1 MHTECYKTCVRKI
14 LVTVVMVILSRLL
27 CQMPVYGIDRS
38 ATTTLLKL
46 LDSLEIMSMVSG
58 GMLNEVT
65 VGTIGITPY
74 VTSSIMMQFLVVL
87 IPKFQKLQRNGYY
100 GQKMIKKYTFYM
112 TTVFAAVQGTFMV
125 ITINKQNQMS
135 SKGAMGIAIIQW
147 ILAAL
152 ILALIGEYIQE
163 KGIGNGF
170 SVLIM
175 VNILTRCFYEGK
187 NLMYSLQAMQ
197 QDKWIVNGAAIM
209 LLFLYIVFA
218 YYLQESE
225 IRISVVETQTEG
237 QDKMKGYIPIR
248 LNIAN
253 IMPVLMTSTIFSVIS
268 SLASVFSIGQS
279 WLAVFDM
286 KTWFTGNTYQWLI
299 GIGAYIFLLLFFT
312 AFYAEYNFNPM
323 EVATQLRHNGMYV
336 EGVHPGEETVDYFTG
351 IIKKLRLVNTVFL
364 SLLIF
369 LPLAIMN
376 FYGLSN
382 FSLFGSSIVII
393 LSVLLDMGS
402 AIRAEVACTG
412 KSLFSKE
419 GGTRK

>member
-1 MHTECYKTCVRKI
+1 MPTKCYKTCARKI

-74 VTSSIMMQFLVVL
+74 VTSSIMIQFFIVL

-100 GQKMIKKYTFYM
+100 GQKMIKRYTFYM
-112 TTVFAAVQGTFMV
+112 TTVFAAVQSTFMV
-125 ITINKQNQMS
+125 ISINEQNQLT
-135 SKGAMGIAIIQW
+135 SKGTMGIAIIQW

-152 ILALIGEYIQE
+152 TLALIGEYIQE
-163 KGIGNGF
+163 QGIGNGF

-197 QDKWIVNGAAIM
+197 QGKRIVYGTAIM
-209 LLFLYIVFA
+209 LLLLYLVFA

-225 IRISVVETQTEG
+225 IRIPVVETQTEG
-237 QDKMKGYIPIR
+237 QDKMKGYIPVK

-253 IMPVLMTSTIFSVIS
+253 IMPVLMTSTIFSLVS
-268 SLASVFSIGQS
+268 SLTSACSFNQTL
-279 WLAVFDM
+279 LAVFDM
-286 KTWFTGNTYQWLI
+286 KTWFTGHTYQWLF
-299 GIGAYIFLLLFFT
+299 GIGTYIILLLFFT

-323 EVATQLRHNGMYV
+323 EVATQLRHYGMYV
-336 EGVHPGEETVDYFTG
+336 EGIHPGGETVDYFTG
-351 IIKKLRLVNTVFL
+351 IIKKIRVVNSVFL

-382 FSLFGSSIVII
+382 FSLFGSSIVIVI
-393 LSVLLDMGS
+393 SVLSDMGS
-402 AIRAEVACTG
+402 AIRAEMAGTG
-412 KSLFSKE
+412 KTLFTKE
-419 GGTRK
+419 G

>member
-1 MHTECYKTCVRKI
+1 MPTKCYKTCARKI

-74 VTSSIMMQFLVVL
+74 VTSSIMIQFFIVL

-100 GQKMIKKYTFYM
+100 GQKMIKRYTFYM
-112 TTVFAAVQGTFMV
+112 TTVFAAVQSTFMV
-125 ITINKQNQMS
+125 ISINEQNQLT
-135 SKGAMGIAIIQW
+135 SKGTMGIAIIQW

-152 ILALIGEYIQE
+152 TLALIGEYIQE
-163 KGIGNGF
+163 QGIRNGF

-197 QDKWIVNGAAIM
+197 QGKRIVYGTAIM
-209 LLFLYIVFA
+209 LLLLYLVFA

-225 IRISVVETQTEG
+225 IRIPVVETQTEG
-237 QDKMKGYIPIR
+237 QDKMKGYIPVK

-253 IMPVLMTSTIFSVIS
+253 IMPVLMTSTIFSLVS
-268 SLASVFSIGQS
+268 SLTSACSFNQTL
-279 WLAVFDM
+279 LAVFDM
-286 KTWFTGNTYQWLI
+286 KTWFTGHTYQWLF
-299 GIGAYIFLLLFFT
+299 GIGTYIILLLFFT

-323 EVATQLRHNGMYV
+323 EVAAQMRHYGMYV
-336 EGVHPGEETVDYFTG
+336 EGIHPGGETVDYFTG
-351 IIKKLRLVNTVFL
+351 IIKKIRVVNSVFL

-382 FSLFGSSIVII
+382 FSLFGSSIVIVI
-393 LSVLLDMGS
+393 SVLSDMGS
-402 AIRAEVACTG
+402 AIRAEMACTG
-412 KSLFSKE
+412 KTLF
-419 GGTRK
+419 TRRMII

>member
-1 MHTECYKTCVRKI
+1 MPTKCYKTCARKI

-74 VTSSIMMQFLVVL
+74 VTSSIMIQFFIVL

-100 GQKMIKKYTFYM
+100 GQKMIKRYTFYI
-112 TTVFAAVQGTFMV
+112 TTVFAAVQSTFMV
-125 ITINKQNQMS
+125 ISINEQNQLT
-135 SKGAMGIAIIQW
+135 SKGTMGIAIIQW

-152 ILALIGEYIQE
+152 TLALIGEYIQE
-163 KGIGNGF
+163 QGIGNGF

-197 QDKWIVNGAAIM
+197 QGKRIVYGTAIM
-209 LLFLYIVFA
+209 LLLLYLVFA

-225 IRISVVETQTEG
+225 IRIPVVETQTEG
-237 QDKMKGYIPIR
+237 QDKMKGYIPVK

-253 IMPVLMTSTIFSVIS
+253 IMPVLMTSTIFSLVS
-268 SLASVFSIGQS
+268 SLTSACSFNQTL
-279 WLAVFDM
+279 LAVFDM
-286 KTWFTGNTYQWLI
+286 KTWFTGHTYQWLF
-299 GIGAYIFLLLFFT
+299 GIGTYIILLLFFT

-323 EVATQLRHNGMYV
+323 EVATQLRHYGMYV
-336 EGVHPGEETVDYFTG
+336 EGIHPGGETVDYFTG
-351 IIKKLRLVNTVFL
+351 IIKKIRVVNSVFL

-382 FSLFGSSIVII
+382 FSLFGSSIVIVI
-393 LSVLLDMGS
+393 SVLSDMGS
-402 AIRAEVACTG
+402 AIRAEMACTG
-412 KSLFSKE
+412 KTLF
-419 GGTRK
+419 TRRMII

>member
-1 MHTECYKTCVRKI
+1 MPTKCYKTCARKI

-74 VTSSIMMQFLVVL
+74 VTSSIMIQFFIVL
-87 IPKFQKLQRNGYY
+87 IPKFQKLQKNGYY
-100 GQKMIKKYTFYM
+100 GQKMIKRYTFYM
-112 TTVFAAVQGTFMV
+112 TTVFSAVQSTFLV
-125 ITINKQNQMS
+125 ISMHKQSQFA
-135 SKGAMGIAIIQW
+135 SKGTMVIAIIQW

-197 QDKWIVNGAAIM
+197 QGKRIVYGTAIM
-209 LLFLYIVFA
+209 LLLLYLVFA

-225 IRISVVETQTEG
+225 IRIPVVETQTEG
-237 QDKMKGYIPIR
+237 QDKMKGYIPVK

-253 IMPVLMTSTIFSVIS
+253 IMPVLMTSTIFSLVS
-268 SLASVFSIGQS
+268 SLASVFSFNQTL
-279 WLAVFDM
+279 LAVFDM
-286 KTWFTGNTYQWLI
+286 KTWFTGHTYQWLF
-299 GIGAYIFLLLFFT
+299 GIGTYIFLLLFFT

-323 EVATQLRHNGMYV
+323 EVATQMRHYGMYV
-336 EGVHPGEETVDYFTG
+336 DGIHSGEETVDYFTG
-351 IIKKLRLVNTVFL
+351 IIKKLRLVNTLFL

-369 LPLAIMN
+369 LPLVIMN
-376 FYGLSN
+376 LFGLAS
-382 FSLFGSSIVII
+382 FSLFGSSIVIVI
-393 LSVLLDMGS
+393 SVLSDMGS
-402 AIRAEVACTG
+402 AIRAEMACIG
-412 KSLFSKE
+412 KSLFTKE
-419 GGTRK
+419 GRKGK

>member
-1 MHTECYKTCVRKI
+1 MPTKCYKTCARKI

-58 GMLNEVT
+58 GMLNELT

-74 VTSSIMMQFLVVL
+74 VTSSIMIQFFIVL
-87 IPKFQKLQRNGYY
+87 IPKFQKLQKNGYY

-112 TTVFAAVQGTFMV
+112 TTVFAAVQSTFMV
-125 ITINKQNQMS
+125 ISINEQNRLT
-135 SKGAMGIAIIQW
+135 SKGTMGIAIIQW
-147 ILAAL
+147 LLAAL

-163 KGIGNGF
+163 QGIGNGF

-197 QDKWIVNGAAIM
+197 QGKRIVYGTAIM
-209 LLFLYIVFA
+209 LLLLYLVFA

-225 IRISVVETQTEG
+225 IRIPVVETQTEG
-237 QDKMKGYIPIR
+237 QDKMKGYIPVK

-253 IMPVLMTSTIFSVIS
+253 IMPVLMTSTIFSLVS
-268 SLASVFSIGQS
+268 SLASVFSFNQTL
-279 WLAVFDM
+279 LAVFDM
-286 KTWFTGNTYQWLI
+286 KTWFTGHTYQWLF
-299 GIGAYIFLLLFFT
+299 GIGTYIILLLFFT

-323 EVATQLRHNGMYV
+323 EVATQLRHYGMYV
-336 EGVHPGEETVDYFTG
+336 EGIHPGEETVDYFTG
-351 IIKKLRLVNTVFL
+351 IIKKLRLVNTLFL

-369 LPLAIMN
+369 LPLVIMN
-376 FYGLSN
+376 LFGLAS
-382 FSLFGSSIVII
+382 FSLFGSSIVIVI
-393 LSVLLDMGS
+393 SVLSDMGS
-402 AIRAEVACTG
+402 AIRAEMACIG
-412 KSLFSKE
+412 KSLFTKE
-419 GGTRK
+419 GRKGK

>member
-1 MHTECYKTCVRKI
+1 MPTKCYKTCARKI

-74 VTSSIMMQFLVVL
+74 VTSSIMIQFFIVL

-100 GQKMIKKYTFYM
+100 GQKMIKRYTFYM
-112 TTVFAAVQGTFMV
+112 TTVFAAVQSTFMV
-125 ITINKQNQMS
+125 ISINEQNQLT
-135 SKGAMGIAIIQW
+135 SKGTMGIAIIQW

-152 ILALIGEYIQE
+152 TLALIGEYIQE
-163 KGIGNGF
+163 QGIRNGF

-197 QDKWIVNGAAIM
+197 QGKRIVYGTAIM
-209 LLFLYIVFA
+209 LLLLYLVFA

-225 IRISVVETQTEG
+225 IRIPVVETQTEG
-237 QDKMKGYIPIR
+237 QDKMKGYIPVK

-253 IMPVLMTSTIFSVIS
+253 IMPVLMTSTIFSLVS
-268 SLASVFSIGQS
+268 SLTSACSFNQTL
-279 WLAVFDM
+279 LAVFDM
-286 KTWFTGNTYQWLI
+286 KTWFTGHTYQWLF
-299 GIGAYIFLLLFFT
+299 GIGTYIILLLFFT

-323 EVATQLRHNGMYV
+323 EVATQLRHYGMYV
-336 EGVHPGEETVDYFTG
+336 EGIHPGGETVDYFTG
-351 IIKKLRLVNTVFL
+351 IIKKIRVVNSVFL

-382 FSLFGSSIVII
+382 FSLFGSSIVIVI
-393 LSVLLDMGS
+393 SVLSDMGS
-402 AIRAEVACTG
+402 AIRAEMACTG
-412 KSLFSKE
+412 KTLF
-419 GGTRK
+419 TRRMII

>member
-1 MHTECYKTCVRKI
+1 MPAECYKTCAKKI

-58 GMLNEVT
+58 GMINEVT

-74 VTSSIMMQFLVVL
+74 VTSSIMMQFLAVL

-112 TTVFAAVQGTFMV
+112 TTVFAAVQSTFMV
-125 ITINKQNQMS
+125 ISINEQNRLT
-135 SKGAMGIAIIQW
+135 SKGTMGIAIIQW
-147 ILAAL
+147 LLAAL

-163 KGIGNGF
+163 QGIGNGF

-197 QDKWIVNGAAIM
+197 QGKRIVYGTAIM
-209 LLFLYIVFA
+209 LLLLYLVFA

-225 IRISVVETQTEG
+225 IRIPVVETQTEG
-237 QDKMKGYIPIR
+237 QDKMKGYIPVK

-253 IMPVLMTSTIFSVIS
+253 IMPVLMTSTIFSLVS
-268 SLASVFSIGQS
+268 SLASVFSFNQTL
-279 WLAVFDM
+279 LAVFDM
-286 KTWFTGNTYQWLI
+286 KTWFTGHTYQWLF
-299 GIGAYIFLLLFFT
+299 GIGTYIILLLFFT

-323 EVATQLRHNGMYV
+323 EVATQLRHYGMYV
-336 EGVHPGEETVDYFTG
+336 EGIHPGEETVDYFTG
-351 IIKKLRLVNTVFL
+351 IIKKLRLVNTLFL

-369 LPLAIMN
+369 LPLVIMN
-376 FYGLSN
+376 LFGLAS
-382 FSLFGSSIVII
+382 FSLFGSSIVIVI
-393 LSVLLDMGS
+393 SVLSDMGS
-402 AIRAEVACTG
+402 AIRAEMACTG
-412 KSLFSKE
+412 KTLFTKE
-419 GGTRK
+419 GGIRK

>member
-1 MHTECYKTCVRKI
+1 MPIECYKTCARKI

-74 VTSSIMMQFLVVL
+74 VTSSIMMQFLAVL

-125 ITINKQNQMS
+125 ISINKQNQMP

-147 ILAAL
+147 ILASL
-152 ILALIGEYIQE
+152 LLALIGEYIQE

-197 QDKWIVNGAAIM
+197 HGKRIVYGFAIM
-209 LLFLYIVFA
+209 LLLLYLVFA

-225 IRISVVETQTEG
+225 IRIPVVETQTEG
-237 QDKMKGYIPIR
+237 QDKMKGYIPVK

-253 IMPVLMTSTIFSVIS
+253 IMPVLMTSTIFSLVS
-268 SLASVFSIGQS
+268 SLASVFSFNQTL
-279 WLAVFDM
+279 LAVFDM
-286 KTWFTGNTYQWLI
+286 KTWFTGHTYQWLF
-299 GIGAYIFLLLFFT
+299 GIGTYIILLLFFT

-323 EVATQLRHNGMYV
+323 EVATQLRHYGMYV
-336 EGVHPGEETVDYFTG
+336 EGIHPGEETVDYFTG
-351 IIKKLRLVNTVFL
+351 IIKKLRLVNTLFL

-369 LPLAIMN
+369 LPLVIMN
-376 FYGLSN
+376 LFGLAS
-382 FSLFGSSIVII
+382 FSLFGSSIVIVI
-393 LSVLLDMGS
+393 SVLSDMGS
-402 AIRAEVACTG
+402 AIRAEMACIG
-412 KSLFSKE
+412 KSLFTKE
-419 GGTRK
+419 GRKGK

>member
-1 MHTECYKTCVRKI
+1 MPIECYKTCARKI

-74 VTSSIMMQFLVVL
+74 VTSSIMIQFFIVL

-100 GQKMIKKYTFYM
+100 GQKMIKRYTFYM
-112 TTVFAAVQGTFMV
+112 TTVFAAVQSTFMV
-125 ITINKQNQMS
+125 ISINEQNQLT
-135 SKGAMGIAIIQW
+135 SKGTMGIAIIQW

-152 ILALIGEYIQE
+152 TLALIGEYIQE
-163 KGIGNGF
+163 QGIGNGF

-197 QDKWIVNGAAIM
+197 QGKRIVYGTAIM
-209 LLFLYIVFA
+209 LLLLYLVFA

-225 IRISVVETQTEG
+225 IRIPVVETQTEG
-237 QDKMKGYIPIR
+237 QDKMKGYIPVK

-253 IMPVLMTSTIFSVIS
+253 IMPVLMTSTIFSLVS
-268 SLASVFSIGQS
+268 SLTSACSFNQTL
-279 WLAVFDM
+279 LAVFDM
-286 KTWFTGNTYQWLI
+286 KTWFTGHTYQWLF
-299 GIGAYIFLLLFFT
+299 GIGTYIILLLFFT

-323 EVATQLRHNGMYV
+323 EVATQLRHYGMYV
-336 EGVHPGEETVDYFTG
+336 EGIHPGGETVDYFTG
-351 IIKKLRLVNTVFL
+351 IIKKIRVVNSVFL

-382 FSLFGSSIVII
+382 FSLFGSSIVIVI
-393 LSVLLDMGS
+393 SVLSDMGS
-402 AIRAEVACTG
+402 AIRAEMACTG
-412 KSLFSKE
+412 KTLF
-419 GGTRK
+419 TRRVII

>member
-1 MHTECYKTCVRKI
+1 MPIECYKTCARKI

-74 VTSSIMMQFLVVL
+74 VTSSIMIQFFIVL

-100 GQKMIKKYTFYM
+100 GQKMIKRYTFYM
-112 TTVFAAVQGTFMV
+112 TTVFAAVQSTFMV
-125 ITINKQNQMS
+125 ISINEQNQLT
-135 SKGAMGIAIIQW
+135 SKGTMGIAIIQW

-152 ILALIGEYIQE
+152 TLALIGEYIQE
-163 KGIGNGF
+163 QGIGNGF

-197 QDKWIVNGAAIM
+197 QGKRIVYGTAIM
-209 LLFLYIVFA
+209 LLLLYLVFA

-225 IRISVVETQTEG
+225 IRIPVVETQTEG
-237 QDKMKGYIPIR
+237 QDKMKGYIPVK

-253 IMPVLMTSTIFSVIS
+253 IMPVLMTSTIFSLVS
-268 SLASVFSIGQS
+268 SLTSACSFNQTL
-279 WLAVFDM
+279 LAVFDM
-286 KTWFTGNTYQWLI
+286 KTWFTGHTYQWLF
-299 GIGAYIFLLLFFT
+299 GIGTYIILLLFFT

-323 EVATQLRHNGMYV
+323 EVATQLRHYGMYV
-336 EGVHPGEETVDYFTG
+336 EGIHPGGETVDYFTG
-351 IIKKLRLVNTVFL
+351 IIKKIRVVNSVFL

-382 FSLFGSSIVII
+382 FSLFGSSIVIVI
-393 LSVLLDMGS
+393 SVLSDMGS
-402 AIRAEVACTG
+402 AIRAEMACTG
-412 KSLFSKE
+412 KTLF
-419 GGTRK
+419 TRRMII

>member
-1 MHTECYKTCVRKI
+1 MPIECYKTCARKI

-74 VTSSIMMQFLVVL
+74 VTSSIMIQFFIVL
-87 IPKFQKLQRNGYY
+87 IPKFQKLQKNGYY

-112 TTVFAAVQGTFMV
+112 TTVFAAVQSTFMV
-125 ITINKQNQMS
+125 ISINEQNRLT
-135 SKGAMGIAIIQW
+135 SKGTMGIAIIQW
-147 ILAAL
+147 LLAAL

-197 QDKWIVNGAAIM
+197 HGKRIVYGFAIM
-209 LLFLYIVFA
+209 LLLLYLVFA

-225 IRISVVETQTEG
+225 IRIPVVETQTEG
-237 QDKMKGYIPIR
+237 QDKMKGYIPVK

-253 IMPVLMTSTIFSVIS
+253 IMPVLMTSTIFSLVS
-268 SLASVFSIGQS
+268 SLTSACSFNQTL
-279 WLAVFDM
+279 LAVFDM
-286 KTWFTGNTYQWLI
+286 KTWFTGHTYQWLF
-299 GIGAYIFLLLFFT
+299 GIGTYIILLLFFT

-323 EVATQLRHNGMYV
+323 EVATQLRHYGMYV
-336 EGVHPGEETVDYFTG
+336 EGIHPGGETVDYFTG
-351 IIKKLRLVNTVFL
+351 IIKKIRVVNSVFL

-382 FSLFGSSIVII
+382 FSLFGSSIVIVI
-393 LSVLLDMGS
+393 SVLSDMGS
-402 AIRAEVACTG
+402 AIRAEMACTG
-412 KSLFSKE
+412 KTLF
-419 GGTRK
+419 TRRMII

>member
-1 MHTECYKTCVRKI
+1 MPTKCYKTCARKI

-74 VTSSIMMQFLVVL
+74 VTSSIMIQFFIVL

-100 GQKMIKKYTFYM
+100 GQKMIKRYTFYM
-112 TTVFAAVQGTFMV
+112 TTVFAAVQSTFMV
-125 ITINKQNQMS
+125 ISINEQNQLT
-135 SKGAMGIAIIQW
+135 SKGTMGIAIIQW

-152 ILALIGEYIQE
+152 TLALIGEYIQE
-163 KGIGNGF
+163 QGIRNGF

-197 QDKWIVNGAAIM
+197 QGKRIVYGTAIM
-209 LLFLYIVFA
+209 LLLLYLVFA

-225 IRISVVETQTEG
+225 IRIPVVETQTEG
-237 QDKMKGYIPIR
+237 QDKMQGYIPVK

-253 IMPVLMTSTIFSVIS
+253 IMPVLMTSTIFSLVS
-268 SLASVFSIGQS
+268 SLTSACSFNQTL
-279 WLAVFDM
+279 LAVFDM
-286 KTWFTGNTYQWLI
+286 KTWFTGHTYQWLF
-299 GIGAYIFLLLFFT
+299 GIGTYIILLLFFT

-323 EVATQLRHNGMYV
+323 EVATQPRHYGMYV
-336 EGVHPGEETVDYFTG
+336 EGIHPGGETVDYFTG
-351 IIKKLRLVNTVFL
+351 IIKKIRVVNSVFL

-382 FSLFGSSIVII
+382 FSLFGSSIVIVI
-393 LSVLLDMGS
+393 SVLSDMGS
-402 AIRAEVACTG
+402 AIRAEMACTG
-412 KSLFSKE
+412 KTLF
-419 GGTRK
+419 TRRMII

>member
-1 MHTECYKTCVRKI
+1 MPTKCYKTCARKI

-74 VTSSIMMQFLVVL
+74 VTSSIMIQFFIVL

-100 GQKMIKKYTFYM
+100 GQKMIKRYTFYM
-112 TTVFAAVQGTFMV
+112 TTVFAAVQSTFMV
-125 ITINKQNQMS
+125 ISINEQNQLT
-135 SKGAMGIAIIQW
+135 SKGTMGIAIIQW

-152 ILALIGEYIQE
+152 TLALIGEYIQE
-163 KGIGNGF
+163 QGIRNGF

-197 QDKWIVNGAAIM
+197 QGKRIVYGTAIM
-209 LLFLYIVFA
+209 LLLLYLVFA

-225 IRISVVETQTEG
+225 IRIPVVETQTEG
-237 QDKMKGYIPIR
+237 QDKMKGYIPVK

-253 IMPVLMTSTIFSVIS
+253 IMPVLMTSTIFSLVS
-268 SLASVFSIGQS
+268 SLASVFSFNQTL
-279 WLAVFDM
+279 LAVFDM
-286 KTWFTGNTYQWLI
+286 KTWFTGHTYQWLF
-299 GIGAYIFLLLFFT
+299 GIGTYIILLLFFT

-323 EVATQLRHNGMYV
+323 EVATQLRHYGMYV
-336 EGVHPGEETVDYFTG
+336 EGIHPGGETVDYFTG
-351 IIKKLRLVNTVFL
+351 IIKKIRVVNSVFL

-382 FSLFGSSIVII
+382 FSLFGSSIVIVI
-393 LSVLLDMGS
+393 SVLSDMGS
-402 AIRAEVACTG
+402 AIRAEMACTG
-412 KSLFSKE
+412 KTLF
-419 GGTRK
+419 TRRMII

>member
-1 MHTECYKTCVRKI
+1 MPTKCYKTCARKI

-74 VTSSIMMQFLVVL
+74 VTSSIMIQFFIVL

-100 GQKMIKKYTFYM
+100 GQKMIKRYTFYM
-112 TTVFAAVQGTFMV
+112 TTVFAAVQSTFMV
-125 ITINKQNQMS
+125 ISINEQNQLT
-135 SKGAMGIAIIQW
+135 SKGTMGIAIIQW

-152 ILALIGEYIQE
+152 TLALIGEYIQE
-163 KGIGNGF
+163 QGIGNGF

-197 QDKWIVNGAAIM
+197 QGKRIVYGTAIM
-209 LLFLYIVFA
+209 LLLLYLVFA

-225 IRISVVETQTEG
+225 IRIPVVETQTEG
-237 QDKMKGYIPIR
+237 QDKMKGYIPVK

-253 IMPVLMTSTIFSVIS
+253 IMPVLMTSTIFSLVS
-268 SLASVFSIGQS
+268 SLTSACSFNQTL
-279 WLAVFDM
+279 LAVFDM
-286 KTWFTGNTYQWLI
+286 KTWFTGHTYQWLF
-299 GIGAYIFLLLFFT
+299 GIGTYIILLLFFT

-323 EVATQLRHNGMYV
+323 EVATQLRHYGMYV
-336 EGVHPGEETVDYFTG
+336 EGIHPGGETVDYFTG
-351 IIKKLRLVNTVFL
+351 IIKKIRVVNSVFL

-382 FSLFGSSIVII
+382 FSLFGSSIVIVI
-393 LSVLLDMGS
+393 SVLSDMGS
-402 AIRAEVACTG
+402 AIRAEMACTG
-412 KSLFSKE
+412 KTLF
-419 GGTRK
+419 TRRMII

>member
-1 MHTECYKTCVRKI
+1 MPTKCYKTCARKI

-74 VTSSIMMQFLVVL
+74 VTSSIMIQFFIVL

-100 GQKMIKKYTFYM
+100 GQKMIKRYTFYM
-112 TTVFAAVQGTFMV
+112 TTVFAAVQSTFMV
-125 ITINKQNQMS
+125 ISINEQNQLT
-135 SKGAMGIAIIQW
+135 SKGTMGIAIIQW

-152 ILALIGEYIQE
+152 TLALIGEYIQE
-163 KGIGNGF
+163 QGIGNGF

-197 QDKWIVNGAAIM
+197 QGKRIVYGTAIM
-209 LLFLYIVFA
+209 LLLLYLVFA

-225 IRISVVETQTEG
+225 IRIPVVETQTEG
-237 QDKMKGYIPIR
+237 QDKMKGYIPVK

-253 IMPVLMTSTIFSVIS
+253 IMPVLMTSTIFSLVS
-268 SLASVFSIGQS
+268 SLTSACSFNQTL
-279 WLAVFDM
+279 LAVFDM
-286 KTWFTGNTYQWLI
+286 KTWFTGHTYQWLF
-299 GIGAYIFLLLFFT
+299 GIGTYIILLLFFT

-323 EVATQLRHNGMYV
+323 EVATQLRHYGMYV
-336 EGVHPGEETVDYFTG
+336 EGIHPGGETVDYFTG
-351 IIKKLRLVNTVFL
+351 IIKKIRVVNSVFL

-382 FSLFGSSIVII
+382 FSLFGSSIVIVI
-393 LSVLLDMGS
+393 SVLSDMGS
-402 AIRAEVACTG
+402 AIRAEMACIG
-412 KSLFSKE
+412 KSLFTKE
-419 GGTRK
+419 GRKGK

>member
-1 MHTECYKTCVRKI
+1 MPTKCYKTCARKI

-74 VTSSIMMQFLVVL
+74 VTSSIMIQFFIVL

-112 TTVFAAVQGTFMV
+112 TTVFAAVQSTFMV
-125 ITINKQNQMS
+125 ISINEQNQLT
-135 SKGAMGIAIIQW
+135 SKGTMGIAIIQW

-152 ILALIGEYIQE
+152 TLALIGEYIQE
-163 KGIGNGF
+163 QGIGNGF

-197 QDKWIVNGAAIM
+197 QGKRIVYGTAIM
-209 LLFLYIVFA
+209 LLLLYLVFA

-225 IRISVVETQTEG
+225 IRIPVVETQTEG
-237 QDKMKGYIPIR
+237 QDKMKGYIPVK

-253 IMPVLMTSTIFSVIS
+253 IMPVLMTSTIFSLVS
-268 SLASVFSIGQS
+268 SLTSACSFNQTL
-279 WLAVFDM
+279 LAVFDM
-286 KTWFTGNTYQWLI
+286 KTWFTGHTYQWLF
-299 GIGAYIFLLLFFT
+299 GIGTYIILLLFFT

-323 EVATQLRHNGMYV
+323 EVATQLRHYGMYV
-336 EGVHPGEETVDYFTG
+336 EGIHPGGETVDYFTG
-351 IIKKLRLVNTVFL
+351 IIKKIRVVNSVFL

-382 FSLFGSSIVII
+382 FSLFGSSIVIVI
-393 LSVLLDMGS
+393 SVLSDMGS
-402 AIRAEVACTG
+402 AIRAEMACTG
-412 KSLFSKE
+412 KTLF
-419 GGTRK
+419 TRRMII